1 MKAFLNESQ
10 ATLRL
15 KLKQTTDTPTS
26 KNHLEVLSVIQ
37 YSNMC
42 VGVFSLA
49 LDE

>member
-1 MKAFLNESQ
+1 MKAFQNESQ

-15 KLKQTTDTPTS
+15 KSKLTTVTLTGR
-26 KNHLEVLSVIQ
+26 NHLDALSIIQ